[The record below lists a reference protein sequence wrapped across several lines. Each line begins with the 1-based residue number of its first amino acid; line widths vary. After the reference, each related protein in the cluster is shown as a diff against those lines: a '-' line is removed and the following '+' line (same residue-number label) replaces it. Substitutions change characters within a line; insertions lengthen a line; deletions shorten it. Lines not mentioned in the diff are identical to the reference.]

1 MANSFLRRASRRART
16 LLNDSIKLWQG
27 RLRLDVMNRF
37 FIERVVG
44 HWTRL
49 LREPAGVPSVW
60 TMFSDIWFAFWVI
73 LCGARSWT

>member
-37 FIERVVG
+37 FTERVVG

-49 LREPAGVPSVW
+49 LREPARVQEVSGQRFQ
-60 TMFSDIWFAFWVI
+60 TYGLLF
-73 LCGARSWT
+73 G